1 MKEIRLYVAG
11 GILAIGV
18 IGGIIG
24 AIPSSDDATPSETSV
39 AEEGIESGVDD
50 KEGGVEKTEPELEEK
65 PVRYLLAEQIEE
77 VEEVKKVEYENLTEE
92 MATEAEEI
100 FDECFDKAREG

>member
-1 MKEIRLYVAG
+1 MKEILLYVAG

-50 KEGGVEKTEPELEEK
+50 KEGGVEK
-65 PVRYLLAEQIEE
+65 Q
-77 VEEVKKVEYENLTEE
+77 NLS
-92 MATEAEEI
+92 
-100 FDECFDKAREG
+100 